1 MIVYAVSAGEGILAI
16 SPIPGGDGDYAGDVQ
31 HLIEWKPAIVISLVS
46 EVELVAARAAG
57 LWHDL
62 VEAGCR
68 WEHLPISDFGVPD
81 AEFEEAWPEV
91 SANARRALTG
101 GGRILVHCRG
111 GCGRSGMVALR
122 LMIELGEAPDDALAR
137 LRVVRSCAVE
147 TDAQMAWALAAKRAP
162 AVFLRHED

>member
-46 EVELVAARAAG
+46 KVELVAARAAG